1 MKEQDLIDLGFTKR
15 VQESEIFIEDN
26 YYFYEMVFTDD
37 SSLISNESDTAGEDN
52 WTVSI
57 NFDMVITRLED
68 LKDYIS
74 IIKRIQNEDLLFRQF
89 RFVRP
94 QLVTV

>member
-26 YYFYEMVFTDD
+26 YHFYEMVFTDN
-37 SSLISNESDTAGEDN
+37 SSLISNESDAAGEDN

-74 IIKRIQNEDLLFRQF
+74 IIKRIQNEDL
-89 RFVRP
+89 
-94 QLVTV
+94 

>member
-26 YYFYEMVFTDD
+26 YHFYEMVFTDD
-37 SSLISNESDTAGEDN
+37 SSLISNESDAAGEDN

-74 IIKRIQNEDLLFRQF
+74 IIKRIQNEDL
-89 RFVRP
+89 
-94 QLVTV
+94 

>member
-1 MKEQDLIDLGFTKR
+1 MKEQDLIDLGFTKK

-26 YYFYEMVFTDD
+26 YHFYEMVFTDD
-37 SSLISNESDTAGEDN
+37 SSLISNESDSAGEDN

-57 NFDMVITRLED
+57 NFDMIITRLED

-74 IIKRIQNEDLLFRQF
+74 IIKRIQNEDL
-89 RFVRP
+89 
-94 QLVTV
+94 

>member
-26 YYFYEMVFTDD
+26 YYFYEMIFTDD
-37 SSLISNESDTAGEDN
+37 HSLTSNESDNVGENN

-57 NFDMVITRLED
+57 NFDIVITKLEN
-68 LKDYIS
+68 LKDYIN
-74 IIKRIQNEDLLFRQF
+74 IIKRIQDESL
-89 RFVRP
+89 
-94 QLVTV
+94 

>member
-1 MKEQDLIDLGFTKR
+1 MKEQDLIDLGFTKK

-26 YYFYEMVFTDD
+26 YHFYEMVFTDD
-37 SSLISNESDTAGEDN
+37 SSLISNESDAAGEDN

-74 IIKRIQNEDLLFRQF
+74 IIKRIQNENL
-89 RFVRP
+89 
-94 QLVTV
+94 

>member
-1 MKEQDLIDLGFTKR
+1 MKERDLIDLGFTKR

-26 YYFYEMVFTDD
+26 YHFYEMVFTDD
-37 SSLISNESDTAGEDN
+37 SSLISNESDAAGEDN

-74 IIKRIQNEDLLFRQF
+74 IIKRIQNEDL
-89 RFVRP
+89 
-94 QLVTV
+94 

>member
-26 YYFYEMVFTDD
+26 YYFYEMIFTDD
-37 SSLISNESDTAGEDN
+37 HSLTSNESDIAEENN

-57 NFDMVITRLED
+57 NFDMIITKLEN

-74 IIKRIQNEDLLFRQF
+74 VIKRIQDENL
-89 RFVRP
+89 
-94 QLVTV
+94 

>member
-1 MKEQDLIDLGFTKR
+1 MKEKDLIDLGFTKR

-26 YYFYEMVFTDD
+26 YHFYEMVFTDN
-37 SSLISNESDTAGEDN
+37 SSLISNESDAAGEDN

-74 IIKRIQNEDLLFRQF
+74 IIKRIQNEDL
-89 RFVRP
+89 
-94 QLVTV
+94 

>member
-26 YYFYEMVFTDD
+26 YHFYEMVFTDD
-37 SSLISNESDTAGEDN
+37 SSLISNESDAAGEDN

-74 IIKRIQNEDLLFRQF
+74 IIKRIQNENL
-89 RFVRP
+89 
-94 QLVTV
+94 

>member
-26 YYFYEMVFTDD
+26 YYFYEMIFTDD
-37 SSLISNESDTAGEDN
+37 HSLTSNESDNAGENN

-57 NFDMVITRLED
+57 NFDIVITKLEN
-68 LKDYIS
+68 LKDYIN
-74 IIKRIQNEDLLFRQF
+74 IIKRIQDESL
-89 RFVRP
+89 
-94 QLVTV
+94 